1 MLVGLFRSKI
11 FFTIQALFNY
21 CKTSKN
27 VPIQFFAKVDPN
39 QKLQFQMAVT
49 LQMCIFDPPLVKPKC
64 VLGVADFF
72 QFSAVCFEFST
83 DCVQFPKK
91 YVRQNIF

>member
-49 LQMCIFDPPLVKPKC
+49 LQMCTFNPPLVKPEY
-64 VLGVADFF
+64 VSGVANY
-72 QFSAVCFEFST
+72 FENCKQT
-83 DCVQFPKK
+83 A
-91 YVRQNIF
+91 